1 MEDLEFSKAPRE
13 NIETWD
19 LTKKL
24 ITVGSIVVIL
34 ILAVMAIT
42 LTG

>member
-34 ILAVMAIT
+34 ILVVMAIT